1 MKIKGQDLGSYQPVS
16 DELVLAACGVA
27 NPIVA
32 EKDVLASGWWLPRTF
47 MKTSQRPLLA
57 PESCDY
63 KR

>member
-1 MKIKGQDLGSYQPVS
+1 MCKPESQAP
-16 DELVLAACGVA
+16 CGVR

-47 MKTSQRPLLA
+47 MRTSQRPLLA
-57 PESCDY
+57 PESCDH